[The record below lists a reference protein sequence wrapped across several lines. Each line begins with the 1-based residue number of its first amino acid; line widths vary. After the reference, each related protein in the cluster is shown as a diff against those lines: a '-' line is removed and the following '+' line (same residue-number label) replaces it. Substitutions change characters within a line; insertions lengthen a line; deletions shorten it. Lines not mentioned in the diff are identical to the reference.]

1 MGHSA
6 WMERNEWAW
15 KKERK
20 VEVSKAFPSCPPP
33 HHPQDPATFLLN
45 QTLCNGSLQTPITG
59 LCLLCSWACQNPSH
73 ISLRAQPNVA
83 SSIKLLPHRRTDV
96 PHSLLSQ
103 PSSLEHLPML
113 FLCLPHPSRQQGL

>member
-15 KKERK
+15 KKEGK

-33 HHPQDPATFLLN
+33 HHPQDPATLSAGTFLLN

-59 LCLLCSWACQNPSH
+59 LCLLCSCGLPKPFPHIPS
-73 ISLRAQPNVA
+73 
-83 SSIKLLPHRRTDV
+83 
-96 PHSLLSQ
+96 
-103 PSSLEHLPML
+103 E
-113 FLCLPHPSRQQGL
+113 PSRKSPLP